1 MKISYTVYDDA
12 GTIINGG
19 LCEFHE
25 LSYIQFEEFN
35 NGHMVVAELF
45 DGEDE

>member
-1 MKISYTVYDDA
+1 MKISYTVYDDE

-19 LCEFHE
+19 LCEFHD

-35 NGHMVVAELF
+35 NGHMVVAEMA
-45 DGEDE
+45 EDE